1 MESKQ
6 ILKSDTLDLIFEGRN
21 KNYGAYFLRRQ
32 YPKFLG
38 RALLIGIL
46 IAVAFIAYAY
56 LSTKLKDLVEAQDV
70 KVDLANIPPPPP
82 MDETKPPPPPP
93 PQPPPPPER
102 ASVQYVPPKV
112 TRDELVKE
120 KVELATVEDLKEKD
134 PGTKTVKGDPNAKQV
149 IDADNAKPGAF
160 DDERKSVI
168 VEPKKEDENKV
179 FKVVEQNPEFPG
191 GLSAMMAFLR
201 DNIKYPAAARENG
214 LHGKVFIQ
222 FVVEKDGS
230 ITAVKIIKDNVG
242 GGAGIEAQRVVKM
255 MPNWKPGRQNGKSVR
270 VQYTLPVNFQLQD

>member
-112 TRDELVKE
+112 TKDELVKE

-168 VEPKKEDENKV
+168 VEPKKEDENKI
-179 FKVVEQNPEFPG
+179 FRVVEQNPEFPG

-214 LHGKVFIQ
+214 LQGKVFIQ

-230 ITAVKIIKDNVG
+230 ITAVKVIKDNVG

-255 MPNWKPGRQNGKSVR
+255 MPNWKPGKQNGKSVR

>member
-1 MESKQ
+1 
-6 ILKSDTLDLIFEGRN
+6 
-21 KNYGAYFLRRQ
+21 
-32 YPKFLG
+32 
-38 RALLIGIL
+38 
-46 IAVAFIAYAY
+46 
-56 LSTKLKDLVEAQDV
+56 
-70 KVDLANIPPPPP
+70 

-112 TRDELVKE
+112 TKDELVKE

-168 VEPKKEDENKV
+168 VEPKKEDENKI
-179 FKVVEQNPEFPG
+179 FRVVEQNPEFPG

-214 LHGKVFIQ
+214 LQGKVFIQ

-230 ITAVKIIKDNVG
+230 ITAVKVIKDNVG